1 MASEIYILKKN
12 LLTFGD
18 KYSHTK
24 IPVDEILISGMDL
37 FQSNTD
43 RRSVW
48 STYRLAISRA
58 VVPQKDLCFQEP
70 VSLQIWSFFLSGKPL
85 NLPVAAPSRHM
96 QRLSSLVSASWIQC
110 CITYAP
116 SPLAQHSRPL
126 LRLTVNVPDFLMRL
140 WIGIIPYPFNHL
152 SWNNA
157 TG

>member
-96 QRLSSLVSASWIQC
+96 QRLSSLVSAS
-110 CITYAP
+110 
-116 SPLAQHSRPL
+116 
-126 LRLTVNVPDFLMRL
+126 
-140 WIGIIPYPFNHL
+140 
-152 SWNNA
+152 
-157 TG
+157 